1 MGEYVLIEDKKTG
14 NLRVERGE
22 QLVYLDKF
30 EEVVTDKGAD
40 LHGKRKAVEVD
51 QETAV
56 LVRNKR
62 TGQQSLVT
70 EKKLFFPTAD
80 EEILEVR
87 KLIKLADYEAIV
99 IRGKDGEDSFFFGKT
114 PEQRSFF
121 LPPHSS
127 VVKFL
132 WSRGRRRERRD
143 LELSKIDLRPMF
155 MSFEFN
161 CRTADNVELI
171 LEGSFFWEITDLRAM
186 VKFTCDTTGD
196 ICNHARSGFIERV
209 SKVTLQAF
217 MADFNKI
224 AEQVHKDDASD
235 FYKQRG
241 VQIHS
246 LEVTGYRCAE
256 QSTAEIIGA
265 IIKETTNRMNRL
277 QQQESENEVQLFQ
290 IRGNIEEEKARTEP
304 LKAQTENFEV
314 QASMEG
320 LGEAQ
325 KVRSFLDGLKDEVPE
340 LSSRVEMWQ
349 TLRKR
354 EALAE
359 LAQGNASTK

>member
-1 MGEYVLIEDKKTG
+1 M
-14 NLRVERGE
+14 
-22 QLVYLDKF
+22 
-30 EEVVTDKGAD
+30 
-40 LHGKRKAVEVD
+40 
-51 QETAV
+51 
-56 LVRNKR
+56 
-62 TGQQSLVT
+62 
-70 EKKLFFPTAD
+70 
-80 EEILEVR
+80 R
-87 KLIKLADYEAIV
+87 KLIKLADYEAII
-99 IRGKDGEDSFFFGKT
+99 IRGKDGADQFFFGKNAG
-114 PEQRSFF
+114 QRSFF
-121 LPPHSS
+121 LPPHSEI
-127 VVKFL
+127 VKL
-132 WSRGRRRERRD
+132 VWSRGRRRERRD
-143 LELSKIDLRPMF
+143 LELTKIDLRPMY

-171 LEGSFFWEITDLRAM
+171 LEGSFFWEVVDLEAM

-224 AEQVHKDDASD
+224 AEQVHRDDSSG
-235 FYKQRG
+235 FFTQRG
-241 VQIHS
+241 LVIHS

-256 QSTAEIIGA
+256 TSTAKILEA
-265 IIKETTNRMNRL
+265 IIQETTNRMNRL

-290 IRGNIEEEKARTEP
+290 IKGNIEEEKARTEL

-325 KVRSFLDGLKDEVPE
+325 KVRSFLDGLKEEVPA
-340 LSSRVEMWQ
+340 LGTRVDMWQ

-359 LAQGNASTK
+359 LAQGNASTKLYFTPADVNLSIENHEHEKEGSWKDVDMGSPSSRAK